1 MPPVRKTS
9 GDARSARTQLK
20 TADQSARV
28 AKESRARDDK
38 DALLVP
44 LRDKEWL
51 IGHAPSLMTFME
63 WTAATGGENL
73 VATYHVLEELVHEE
87 DWTEFKKFCRK
98 EDIDPEEFGVFIN
111 AGLEALAGRPTGESA
126 GS

>member
-1 MPPVRKTS
+1 MPPRKTVP

-20 TADQSARV
+20 TSDQSARV
-28 AKESRARDDK
+28 AKESRARDDAG
-38 DALLVP
+38 ALLIP

-51 IGHAPSLMTFME
+51 VGNAPSLMTFME

-73 VATYHVLEELVHEE
+73 VATFHVLEDLVHEE
-87 DWTEFKKFCRK
+87 DWVEFKEFCRK
-98 EDIDPEEFGVFIN
+98 EDIEATEFATFIN
-111 AGLEALAGRPTGESA
+111 AGLEALSGRPTEESP